1 MPSRA
6 RVRSGRTVLGSAVA
20 LVLGALAFVL
30 RLGGLLFRQLEE
42 VLVGLYDAVIA
53 VPLVLERAVRARSGG
68 GHGQEPPTGRTGR
81 SKRGRK
87 GGTPDPEVTAR
98 SGGSAGRGASSR
110 KRPAGAPAIAEK
122 GA

>member
-68 GHGQEPPTGRTGR
+68 GHGQA
-81 SKRGRK
+81 KRL
-87 GGTPDPEVTAR
+87 TV
-98 SGGSAGRGASSR
+98 SNV
-110 KRPAGAPAIAEK
+110 KRL
-122 GA
+122 